1 MMSFEEDDEFT
12 LPSRTRKANQHAED
26 APAQPI
32 ARVFKSKREKLGHRL
47 KRVRI
52 ARDLSLRETASKVG
66 VSPTYLSRVE
76 NCLDPS
82 PPTEK
87 TLRALADVLGDNFDE
102 LMQLAGRVPEDVEK
116 LIKADPDM
124 PVMLRRAREQNV
136 TGAEFLEWL
145 ETKKKGSVG
154 VAPKTGPQPTPTTSC
169 GTCGLVSENLKCPQC
184 AGRRNRDHVERTR
197 TAVRAFKA
205 ALETMAPDNEYRELR
220 KDLVALTWPGYVQ
233 DLEAAVAAR
242 LESKGK
248 GR

>member
-26 APAQPI
+26 APARPI
-32 ARVFKSKREKLGHRL
+32 ARVFK
-47 KRVRI
+47 
-52 ARDLSLRETASKVG
+52 
-66 VSPTYLSRVE
+66 
-76 NCLDPS
+76 
-82 PPTEK
+82 
-87 TLRALADVLGDNFDE
+87 
-102 LMQLAGRVPEDVEK
+102 
-116 LIKADPDM
+116 
-124 PVMLRRAREQNV
+124 
-136 TGAEFLEWL
+136 
-145 ETKKKGSVG
+145 SVG
-154 VAPKTGPQPTPTTSC
+154 VAPKTGPQPTPTTPC

-205 ALETMAPDNEYRELR
+205 ALETMAPDSEYRELR